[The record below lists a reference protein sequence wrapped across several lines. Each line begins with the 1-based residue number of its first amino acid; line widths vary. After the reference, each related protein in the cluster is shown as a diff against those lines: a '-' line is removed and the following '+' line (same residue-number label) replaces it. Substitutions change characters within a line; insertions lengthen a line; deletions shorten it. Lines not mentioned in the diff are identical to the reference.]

1 MARETQVSSFTVPKP
16 LARNLR
22 HVAKRLGVTQSALV
36 SELLGEPLVDLR
48 KLVDLVP
55 KSGKVTQEQILRLRG
70 ASADVVADRV
80 RDALH
85 SIAGSKQ

>member
-36 SELLGEPLVDLR
+36 SELLGEPLVAPLAESKIRDLNNLAR
-48 KLVDLVP
+48 MLEP
-55 KSGKVTQEQILRLRG
+55 KK
-70 ASADVVADRV
+70 DR
-80 RDALH
+80 
-85 SIAGSKQ
+85 